1 MPKYEEKNS
10 KGKKHTTINN
20 SSKSSTNKKM
30 NNYKNDKKVEEV
42 KKIEEINEV
51 VKSEKKRKENTVS
64 KLADNTPFVIS
75 TCVSILLLA
84 LLILTLCIKKIP
96 KTSNG
101 DEVLASLKGKK
112 ITAEELYQ
120 QLKTENGYNA
130 LFTIIDEYIASKE
143 VTITDA
149 DKEYVQGVV
158 DYYKEYAE
166 YYKVDLATFL
176 ANYVGLSGVSTEEEF
191 YNFVL
196 KDYKKTLAVQ
206 KLIGDKASEEDL
218 KAYYKENFSDK
229 LTVKHIL
236 IQIDSEAED
245 QEEEEENAYNKA
257 MEVIEKLNDTKKS
270 KLSDTF
276 EDLAEEYSDDTATYS
291 NGGLIEDFSKSDVV
305 EEFWNAAE
313 DLDNGEYTT
322 EPVKTTY
329 GYHVILKVSST
340 PVEKYS
346 KIKDEVKSAYAKE
359 QLNNDATL
367 ANTMWAELRK
377 QYKLSIQDDEIKK
390 TYKNSLKSKDEE
402 ETTDENVDDSTEEE
416 ITETENE
423 NDSEKEET
431 GD

>member
-10 KGKKHTTINN
+10 KGKKNTTGKN
-20 SSKSSTNKKM
+20 SSKPSTNKKI
-30 NNYKNDKKVEEV
+30 NNYRKNKKVEEF
-42 KKIEEINEV
+42 KKVEKVEEIKEV
-51 VKSEKKRKENTVS
+51 VKNEKKGKEYAVS

-101 DEVLASLKGKK
+101 DEIIASLKGKK

-120 QLKTENGYNA
+120 QLKTDNGYDA
-130 LFTIIDEYIASKE
+130 LFTLIDEYIAAKE

-149 DKEYVQGVV
+149 DKEYVQSVV

-166 YYKVDLATFL
+166 YYGVDLETFL
-176 ANYVGLSGVSTEEEF
+176 ANYVGLSGITTEDEF

-245 QEEEEENAYNKA
+245 QDEEEQNAYDKA

-270 KLSDTF
+270 KLDEVF
-276 EDLAEEYSDDTATYS
+276 EELAEEYSDDTATYS

-305 EEFWNAAE
+305 EEFWNASE
-313 DLDNGEYTT
+313 DLDNGEYTE
-322 EPVKTTY
+322 EPVKTIY
-329 GYHVILKVSST
+329 GYHIILKVSST
-340 PVEKYS
+340 PVEKYN
-346 KIKDEVKSAYAKE
+346 KIKDEVKAAYAKD
-359 QLNNDATL
+359 QLNNDSTL
-367 ANTMWAELRK
+367 STTMWAELRK
-377 QYKLSIQDDEIKK
+377 QYKLSIEDDEIKK
-390 TYKNSLKSKDEE
+390 MYKDSLKTEDETDDAEDTTKDEADDVEDTTEDE
-402 ETTDENVDDSTEEE
+402 ETED
-416 ITETENE
+416 
-423 NDSEKEET
+423 
-431 GD
+431 

>member
-1 MPKYEEKNS
+1 MPKHDKKNNKGKNNTTDKNS
-10 KGKKHTTINN
+10 L
-20 SSKSSTNKKM
+20 KSLTNKNV
-30 NNYKNDKKVEEV
+30 NNYKNNKKVEEV
-42 KKIEEINEV
+42 NKIEKIEEIKEV
-51 VKSEKKRKENTVS
+51 VKNEKKGKENSVS

-101 DEVLASLKGKK
+101 DEVIASLKGKK
-112 ITAEELYQ
+112 ISAEELYQ
-120 QLKTENGYNA
+120 QLKTDNGYDA
-130 LFTIIDEYIASKE
+130 LFTIIDEYIAAKE

-166 YYKVDLATFL
+166 YYGVDLETFL
-176 ANYVGLSGVSTEEEF
+176 ANYVGLAGVKNEEEF

-206 KLIGDKASEEDL
+206 KLIGDKANEEDL

-236 IQIDSEAED
+236 IQIDTEAEN

-270 KLSDTF
+270 KLDEEF
-276 EDLAEEYSDDTATYS
+276 EKLAEEYSDDTATYS
-291 NGGLIEDFSKSDVV
+291 NGGLIEDFTKSDVV
-305 EEFWNAAE
+305 EEFWNESE

-340 PVEKYS
+340 PVEKYN
-346 KIKDEVKSAYAKE
+346 KIKDEVKAAYAKE
-359 QLNNDATL
+359 QLNNDSTL
-367 ANTMWAELRK
+367 ATTMWAELRK
-377 QYKLSIQDDEIKK
+377 QYKLSIEDDEIKK
-390 TYKNSLKSKDEE
+390 MYKNSLKPKDEKENTEE
-402 ETTDENVDDSTEEE
+402 ETTENTEENE
-416 ITETENE
+416 ETE
-423 NDSEKEET
+423 D
-431 GD
+431 